1 MRNEIEIRWALLESE
16 AEERTGGHSEQV
28 ARETAG
34 NGTAVPKVSGQEQNG
49 RQPAL
54 ARSRQGRRL
63 SALGR
68 ELLADILL
76 ESYDIDL
83 SREEEPIARHP
94 LGKPYL
100 TGHEGLYFSI
110 SHSGSWAACAVGRT
124 PLGLD
129 IQYRKK
135 KETDA
140 LAARILDAGEFSSYE
155 NSADRNVSFYDFWV
169 KKESYLKY
177 TGEGIRKDLRIVT
190 YENCRFFFFPEM
202 IAGCAAA
209 LCVPAGWNGTIKIT
223 GKASGNR

>member
-1 MRNEIEIRWALLESE
+1 MKNEIEIRWALLEPE
-16 AEERTGGHSEQV
+16 AEERPGGHSEQA

-34 NGTAVPKVSGQEQNG
+34 NGTAVPKVSGQEQTG

-110 SHSGSWAACAVGRT
+110 SHSGSWAACTALPGGT
-124 PLGLD
+124 GL
-129 IQYRKK
+129 
-135 KETDA
+135 
-140 LAARILDAGEFSSYE
+140 F
-155 NSADRNVSFYDFWV
+155 
-169 KKESYLKY
+169 
-177 TGEGIRKDLRIVT
+177 
-190 YENCRFFFFPEM
+190 
-202 IAGCAAA
+202 
-209 LCVPAGWNGTIKIT
+209 
-223 GKASGNR
+223 